1 MSEVTVRQLAKMVG
15 IPVARLLTQ
24 MSDAGIRVGG
34 EDATVTEKEKM
45 QLLEHLRASHGKK
58 KEEAAG
64 GPSRITLKRKTVS
77 ELRQPVT
84 SSRSGGGVRSAV
96 AARTAGAA
104 KTVSVEVR
112 RKRTYVKRSEVQ
124 DEPGKLQDAED
135 ARKAL
140 AEQAEQQRKVAEES
154 QSLREAQAARARQE
168 DDARKAEEEARR
180 KAEEEARLKAE
191 EEARVKAEEEARK
204 AAEEAAKEKEKAKAK
219 EKEDEE
225 REPLT
230 AAEFEKR
237 RQKELARI
245 EQEEKAA
252 KAHSERE
259 KAVRKAA
266 RKDAKRA
273 QALEL
278 DSNIEEEAETEE
290 PKAEAPARKQLH
302 VSAEK
307 RGKRKKGAGSTR
319 RPSVSSSR
327 GSGDGQHG
335 FQRPTSPV
343 IREVEL
349 PESITVGDLAQKM
362 SIKSAQVIKEL
373 MKQGMMVTINQALD
387 RDTAAIIVEEMG
399 HRPVEMNKKD
409 VEEKL
414 LDELTS
420 GAAEGVA
427 RAPVV
432 TIMGH
437 VDHGKTSLLDHIRS
451 TRVAAGEAGGITQHI
466 GAYHVETDHGMITFL
481 DTPGHAA
488 FSAMRARGAQATDI
502 VILVVAADD
511 GVMPQTKEAIQ
522 HSRAAGVPI
531 IVAVNKIDKEDANPD
546 RVMQEL
552 SQEEVIPEDWGGDT
566 MFVQVSAKVGTGI
579 EELLEAVLLQ
589 AEVLELKAP
598 KEGPAKGIIV
608 ESSLDKGR
616 GAVATVLVQSGTLK
630 RGDIIVSGAEFGR
643 VRAMFDESGR
653 SVKEAGPSIP
663 VQVLGL
669 SAAPN
674 AGDDVLAVPDERR
687 AREVA
692 ALRGE
697 RERDNKLAAQKAAK
711 LEDLFSQM
719 KDGETKSVNLI
730 LKADVQGSA
739 EALRES
745 LLKLSTDEVKV
756 TIVAAGVGGINES
769 DANLALTSGATIIG
783 FNTRADA
790 GARRVVEEKDLDL
803 RYYSIIYEVI
813 DDVKKALTGLLAP
826 EVREEIIGLAEVR
839 EVFRSSKFGSIA
851 GCMVVEGVIKRNN
864 PIRVLRDNVVIYEG
878 ALESLRRFKEDAME
892 VKNGMECGIGVKN
905 YNDVKVGD
913 HIEVYERTVVAR
925 EL

>member
-15 IPVARLLTQ
+15 IPVTRLLTQ
-24 MSDAGIRVGG
+24 LSDAGINVSD
-34 EDATVTEKEKM
+34 EDAAVSEKEKM

-58 KEEAAG
+58 KEESRE

-84 SSRSGGGVRSAV
+84 SGRSGGVRSAV

-124 DEPGKLQDAED
+124 DDTDKLQEAEA

-140 AEQAEQQRKVAEES
+140 AEQAEQQRKAAEQS
-154 QSLREAQAARARQE
+154 QSLREAQSARMQE
-168 DDARKAEEEARR
+168 MQEEEARR
-180 KAEEEARLKAE
+180 KAEEEARREAEEQEVRRKAE
-191 EEARVKAEEEARK
+191 EEARQRAEEQARQ
-204 AAEEAAKEKEKAKAK
+204 AAEAAAKEKH
-219 EKEDEE
+219 EDKQKDEEE

-230 AAEFEKR
+230 AAEFEKKR
-237 RQKELARI
+237 RRELERL
-245 EQEEKAA
+245 EREEKAA

-273 QALEL
+273 QELEL
-278 DSNIEEEAETEE
+278 ESGSSSDSDSDSDEDSTEAK
-290 PKAEAPARKQLH
+290 PEAPARKQLH
-302 VSAEK
+302 VAADM
-307 RGKRKKGAGSTR
+307 RGKRKKGGAAR
-319 RPSVSSSR
+319 RPMRSASR
-327 GSGDGQHG
+327 GGDGQHG
-335 FQRPTSPV
+335 FQRPTAPV
-343 IREVEL
+343 VHEVAI

-362 SIKSAQVIKEL
+362 SVKSVEVIREL
-373 MKQGMMVTINQALD
+373 MKQGVMATINQALD
-387 RDTAAIIVEEMG
+387 RDTAIIIVEEMG
-399 HRPVEMNKKD
+399 HKAVAMNKMD

-414 LDELTS
+414 LDELTVDA
-420 GAAEGVA
+420 GEAEP

-466 GAYHVETDHGMITFL
+466 GAYHVQTGHGMITFL

-522 HSRAAGVPI
+522 HSRAAEVPI
-531 IVAVNKIDKEDANPD
+531 IVAVNKIDKEEANPD

-552 SQEEVIPEDWGGDT
+552 SQEQVIPEDWGGDT
-566 MFVQVSAKVGTGI
+566 MFVQVSAKTGDGI
-579 EELLEAVLLQ
+579 DDLLEAVLLQ

-598 KEGPAKGIIV
+598 KEGPARGIIV

-616 GAVATVLVQSGTLK
+616 GAVATVLVQSGTLQ
-630 RGDIIVSGAEFGR
+630 RGDIIVSGGEFGR

-653 SVKEAGPSIP
+653 SVKQAGPSIP

-669 SAAPN
+669 SGAPN
-674 AGDDVLAVPDERR
+674 AGDDVLTVPDERR

-692 ALRGE
+692 DLRQE
-697 RERDNKLAAQKAAK
+697 RSRDSKLAAQKEAK
-711 LEDLFSQM
+711 A
-719 KDGETKSVNLI
+719 VNII

-745 LLKLSTDEVKV
+745 LVKLSTDEVKV
-756 TIVAAGVGGINES
+756 NIVAAGVGGINES

-790 GARRVVEEKDLDL
+790 GARRVMEEKDLDL

-813 DDVKKALTGLLAP
+813 DDVKKALSGLLEP

-839 EVFRSSKFGSIA
+839 EVFRSSKFGAIA

-864 PIRVLRDNVVIYEG
+864 PIRVLRDNVVVYEG
-878 ALESLRRFKEDAME
+878 ALESLRRFKEDAQE